1 MRWNEKARDRR
12 KRIISGKETGTIRR
26 DVATLFLWTKKTVGR
41 YIVCLKEGRKG

>member
-26 DVATLFLWTKKTVGR
+26 DVVTLFLWTKNSGR
-41 YIVCLKEGRKG
+41 YRVCLKEGRKG